1 MVMARISQAEF
12 EKLAH
17 EHVPFVGML
26 GIQVESLEAGKASI
40 RIPFREDFIRPGGTV
55 SGPVQMALADIVMYA
70 VVLSLIGRVE
80 LAVTT
85 NLTCNFLRRPKPVD
99 LIGRGQILKLGKRL
113 AVGEVLLYSDG
124 DPEPVAHV
132 TCTYSIPPTTQEPIA
147 ISPSPPTPL
156 PQAGEGSE

>member
-1 MVMARISQAEF
+1 MARISQAEF
-12 EKLAH
+12 EQLAH

-26 GIQVESLEAGKASI
+26 GIQVESLEAGRASI

-113 AVGEVLLYSDG
+113 AVGEVLLYSEG

-132 TCTYSIPPTTQEPIA
+132 TCTYSIPPTAQEPVAIA
-147 ISPSPPTPL
+147 PPPSPT
-156 PQAGEGSE
+156 EVY